1 MASFE
6 SLPVPVGIKAVK
18 KAQRGTVGDQTSI
31 SHLLGQVSSFVKDK
45 WRDNDVLLKALK
57 PSKRFGKVFN
67 WTEQIKMC
75 SGKSVECC
83 KKTIL

>member
-1 MASFE
+1 MVECNPVWDTSFFSDMASFE

-45 WRDNDVLLKALK
+45 WRDNDVRLK

-75 SGKSVECC
+75 
-83 KKTIL
+83 